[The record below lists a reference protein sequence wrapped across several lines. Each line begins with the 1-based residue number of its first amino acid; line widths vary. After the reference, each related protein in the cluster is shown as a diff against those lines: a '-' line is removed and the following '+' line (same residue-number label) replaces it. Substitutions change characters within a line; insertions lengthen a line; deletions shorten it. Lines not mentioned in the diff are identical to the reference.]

1 MNPWAMTSVN
11 LWAFGSSVAVVRAD
25 PAAAGY
31 PLFLLLAIALLAILM
46 GWQEPPQSLEE
57 GTC

>member
-11 LWAFGSSVAVVRAD
+11 LWAFGSSVAAVRAD
-25 PAAAGY
+25 PASASY
-31 PLFLLLAIALLAILM
+31 PLFLLLAIAVLAILM

-57 GTC
+57 